1 MMPDVI
7 LIDDE
12 THLRTACSQA
22 IELAGLSVA
31 AFASADDALHEID
44 RDKPCVVVSD
54 VKMAGM
60 DGLQLLSTTLKRD
73 PQMPVIL
80 ITGHGDIAMAVKA
93 IQDGAYDFI
102 EKPFASERLVDV
114 VRRALEMRRLVIEN
128 RTLRNELSTG
138 DDLERLLV
146 GRTASMVRVRELV
159 ESYAATDAD
168 VLVTGETGT
177 GKELVARA
185 LHQRSNRADSR
196 FVAINCGALPETI
209 IESELF
215 GHVAGAFTGADKS
228 RVGKFEYADGGTLF
242 LDEIESM
249 PLDLQTQLLRVLQ
262 ERSVTP
268 LGSNQEISIDVRVVA
283 ATKTDLAAVAEAGDF
298 RSDLYFRLN
307 VLALE
312 IPPLRERRDDLPLLF
327 THFLDQYALRFKR
340 EPVTPSPADIAN
352 LMSDDW
358 RGNVRELQ
366 NVAMRCALGFGI
378 EMPPIVPHA
387 ATNPGT
393 HTSDL
398 ADQLSS
404 FERLLIQRTLAENE
418 GRLKPTYEA
427 LGISRKTLYD
437 KIRKHGLDEREGEP
451 V

>member
-1 MMPDVI
+1 MNPDVI

-73 PQMPVIL
+73 PQIPVIL
-80 ITGHGDIAMAVKA
+80 ITGHGDISMAVKA

-102 EKPFASERLVDV
+102 EKPFASDRLVDV

-128 RTLRNELSTG
+128 RNLRNELATG
-138 DDLERLLV
+138 NDLERLIV
-146 GRTASMVRVRELV
+146 GRTPSMVRLRELT

-177 GKELVARA
+177 GKELIARA
-185 LHQRSNRADSR
+185 LHQRSSRANAR

-215 GHVAGAFTGADKS
+215 GHVAGAFTGADKT

-262 ERSVTP
+262 ERTITP
-268 LGSNQEISIDVRVVA
+268 LGANQEISIDVRVVA
-283 ATKTDLAAVAEAGDF
+283 ATKIDLAAAAEADDF

-307 VLALE
+307 VLALD

-327 THFLDQYALRFKR
+327 THFLDQFALRFKR
-340 EPVTPSPADIAN
+340 EPVSPSPADIAT

-358 RGNVRELQ
+358 RGNIRELQ
-366 NVAMRCALGFGI
+366 NVAMRSALGFGV
-378 EMPPIVPHA
+378 EMPSSV
-387 ATNPGT
+387 T
-393 HTSDL
+393 HTSPEAPDNASAL

-404 FERLLIQRTLAENE
+404 FERSLIQQTLAEND

-427 LGISRKTLYD
+427 LGISRKTLYE
-437 KIRKHGLDEREGEP
+437 KIRKHGLSEREDAP